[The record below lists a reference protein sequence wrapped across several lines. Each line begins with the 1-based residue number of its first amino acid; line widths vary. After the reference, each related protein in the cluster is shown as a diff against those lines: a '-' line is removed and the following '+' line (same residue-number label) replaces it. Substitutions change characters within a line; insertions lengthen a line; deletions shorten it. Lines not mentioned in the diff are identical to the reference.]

1 MNVLILKKNNK
12 TAKIVAD
19 TEANLLDLY
28 KLIDVLKARNSKDT
42 FDIKCI
48 AADIK
53 GTKVIKSNYELG
65 LNGDGSTRISK
76 ATADAI
82 GKAFDRVG
90 ISSDDIDWNDD
101 SEWKKTRAAL
111 DRINKM
117 S

>member
-28 KLIDVLKARNSKDT
+28 KLIDVLKDRNNKDT

-53 GTKVIKSNYELG
+53 CTKVIRSNYELG
-65 LNGDGSTRISK
+65 LNGDGSTRMSK
-76 ATADAI
+76 ETSDVIA
-82 GKAFDRVG
+82 KAMDRVG
-90 ISSDDIDWNDD
+90 ISAIDFNDD
-101 SEWKKTRAAL
+101 SEWKTRAKL
-111 DRINKM
+111 DKINKM

>member
-19 TEANLLDLY
+19 TESNLLDLY
-28 KLIDVLKARNSKDT
+28 KLIEVLKARNSKDT

-53 GTKVIKSNYELG
+53 GTKVIKSNYALG
-65 LNGDGSTRISK
+65 LNGDGSTRMSK
-76 ATADAI
+76 ATADVIA
-82 GKAFDRVG
+82 KAMDRVG
-90 ISSDDIDWNDD
+90 VASIDFNDD
-101 SEWKKTRAAL
+101 SEWKTRARI
-111 DRINKM
+111 DKINKM

>member
-12 TAKIVAD
+12 TAKIVKD
-19 TEANLLDLY
+19 DEANLLDLY
-28 KLIDVLKARNSKDT
+28 KLIDVLKDRNNKDT
-42 FDIKCI
+42 FDIVCVD
-48 AADIK
+48 ADIK

-82 GKAFDRVG
+82 GKAMDRTGVA
-90 ISSDDIDWNDD
+90 SIDFNDD
-101 SEWKKTRAAL
+101 SEWKTRARI
-111 DRINKM
+111 DKINKM

>member
-19 TEANLLDLY
+19 TESNLLDLY
-28 KLIDVLKARNSKDT
+28 KLIEVLKARNSKDT

-65 LNGDGSTRISK
+65 LNGDGSTRMSK
-76 ATADAI
+76 ATADVIA
-82 GKAFDRVG
+82 KAMDRVG
-90 ISSDDIDWNDD
+90 VASIDFNDD
-101 SEWKKTRAAL
+101 SEWKTRARI
-111 DRINKM
+111 DKINKM

>member
-19 TEANLLDLY
+19 TESNLLDLY
-28 KLIDVLKARNSKDT
+28 KLIEVLKARNSKDT

-76 ATADAI
+76 ATADVIA
-82 GKAFDRVG
+82 KAMDRVG
-90 ISSDDIDWNDD
+90 VASIDFNDD
-101 SEWKKTRAAL
+101 SEWKTRAKI
-111 DRINKM
+111 DKINKM

>member
-12 TAKIVAD
+12 TAKIVSD

-53 GTKVIKSNYELG
+53 GTKVIKSNFELG
-65 LNGDGSTRISK
+65 RNGDGSTRMSK
-76 ATADAI
+76 ATADVIA
-82 GKAFDRVG
+82 KAMDRVG
-90 ISSDDIDWNDD
+90 VASIDFSDD
-101 SEWKKTRAAL
+101 SEWKTRARI
-111 DRINKM
+111 DKINKM

>member
-12 TAKIVAD
+12 TAKIVKD
-19 TEANLLDLY
+19 DEANLLDLY

-65 LNGDGSTRISK
+65 LNGDGSTRMSK
-76 ATADAI
+76 ATADVIA
-82 GKAFDRVG
+82 KAMDRVG
-90 ISSDDIDWNDD
+90 VASIDFNDD
-101 SEWKKTRAAL
+101 SEWKTRARI
-111 DRINKM
+111 DKINKM

>member
-19 TEANLLDLY
+19 TESNLLDLY
-28 KLIDVLKARNSKDT
+28 KLIEVLKARNSKDT

-76 ATADAI
+76 ATADVIA
-82 GKAFDRVG
+82 KAMDRVG
-90 ISSDDIDWNDD
+90 VASIDFNDD
-101 SEWKKTRAAL
+101 SEWKTRARI
-111 DRINKM
+111 DKINKM

>member
-1 MNVLILKKNNK
+1 MNVLILKKNNR
-12 TAKIVAD
+12 TAKIVKD

-28 KLIDVLKARNSKDT
+28 KLIDVLKARNNKDT
-42 FDIKCI
+42 FDIKCV

-65 LNGDGSTRISK
+65 LNGDGSTRISVE
-76 ATADAI
+76 TAKAI

-90 ISSDDIDWNDD
+90 ITSVDFNDD
-101 SEWKKTRAAL
+101 SEWKTRARI
-111 DRINKM
+111 DKINKM

>member
-65 LNGDGSTRISK
+65 LNGDGSTRMSK
-76 ATADAI
+76 ATADVIA
-82 GKAFDRVG
+82 KAMDRVG
-90 ISSDDIDWNDD
+90 VASIDFNDD
-101 SEWKKTRAAL
+101 SEWKTRARI
-111 DRINKM
+111 DKINKM

>member
-19 TEANLLDLY
+19 TESNLLDLY
-28 KLIDVLKARNSKDT
+28 KLIEVLKARNSKDT

-53 GTKVIKSNYELG
+53 GTKVIKSNFELG

-76 ATADAI
+76 ATADVIA
-82 GKAFDRVG
+82 KAMDRVG
-90 ISSDDIDWNDD
+90 VASIDFNDD
-101 SEWKKTRAAL
+101 SEWKTRAKI
-111 DRINKM
+111 DKINKM

>member
-65 LNGDGSTRISK
+65 RNGDGSTRMSK
-76 ATADAI
+76 ATADVIA
-82 GKAFDRVG
+82 KAMDRV
-90 ISSDDIDWNDD
+90 SVASIDFNDD
-101 SEWKKTRAAL
+101 SEWKTRARI
-111 DRINKM
+111 DKINKM

>member
-19 TEANLLDLY
+19 TESNLLDLY
-28 KLIDVLKARNSKDT
+28 KLIEVLKAKNSKDT

-65 LNGDGSTRISK
+65 LNGNGSTRISK
-76 ATADAI
+76 ATADVIA
-82 GKAFDRVG
+82 KAMDRVG
-90 ISSDDIDWNDD
+90 VASIDFNDD
-101 SEWKKTRAAL
+101 SEWKTRAKI
-111 DRINKM
+111 DKINKM

>member
-1 MNVLILKKNNK
+1 MNVLILKKNNR

-42 FDIKCI
+42 FDIKCV

-65 LNGDGSTRISK
+65 LNGDGSTRICLLYTSPSPR
-76 ATADAI
+76 DAHES
-82 GKAFDRVG
+82 RMP
-90 ISSDDIDWNDD
+90 SS
-101 SEWKKTRAAL
+101 A
-111 DRINKM
+111 
-117 S
+117 